1 MIEMREITSITILCE
16 GEGST
21 NLPRGETI
29 LSAVID
35 PSSEILGNISP
46 VAITIEMLSTQSIIV
61 SGKSVKVFTH

>member
-1 MIEMREITSITILCE
+1 MTEITSITILWE

-46 VAITIEMLSTQSIIV
+46 VAITIEILSTQSIIV
-61 SGKSVKVFTH
+61 RGRG